1 MEMRVNASFMKLPS
15 SDTVRLKCSTVK
27 PLLLFLVGTDES
39 RDMSERVIKIA
50 QSNGS
55 EIMRFDAKDYGD
67 FDPLFAPFLLMVP
80 LQWFAVYSA
89 YYRGIFDLDERVL
102 MGRGKMS
109 TGSQIT
115 WP

>member
-1 MEMRVNASFMKLPS
+1 V
-15 SDTVRLKCSTVK
+15 
-27 PLLLFLVGTDES
+27 
-39 RDMSERVIKIA
+39 
-50 QSNGS
+50 
-55 EIMRFDAKDYGD
+55 KDYGD
-67 FDPLFAPFLLMVP
+67 FDPLFAPFLLMIP

-109 TGSQIT
+109 TGNQIT